1 MNNMVKDLMKKVDS
15 MKIRWDKDDT
25 KKKKKN
31 QKAMVEIKSI

>member
-25 KKKKKN
+25 KKKKN